1 MLFKLFFNGITPGQ
15 RRYSPGTRLLRAR
28 EDKSVDTLLPRQEDS
43 PEGSEHTRVVTR
55 VNKDAC
61 ILGCSNKSHTPLS
74 HRYDGEHSLL
84 RREGFEHAPPNARKK
99 KEEEDPLPRPK
110 RRHMLQ
116 CSP

>member
-1 MLFKLFFNGITPGQ
+1 
-15 RRYSPGTRLLRAR
+15 
-28 EDKSVDTLLPRQEDS
+28 
-43 PEGSEHTRVVTR
+43 
-55 VNKDAC
+55 
-61 ILGCSNKSHTPLS
+61 
-74 HRYDGEHSLL
+74 L